1 MSVHQRI
8 SIPTLSGGV
17 GRQASNKRLPSEAE
31 NLNNCL
37 VTLEKSVEKRPAMEF
52 IAGSDLFY
60 SEESTG
66 ADDFPAPGSLLFNL
80 LSDNVTRYQPTAEDD
95 ILFKWISIDSDNR
108 FLIAINYSL
117 SLDNS
122 AIFTR
127 DEKRKFITV
136 WKLNK
141 TNKRMD
147 LQSFDFD
154 SLTLDH
160 YNYLTQ
166 NPNLRS
172 AVDTFDFA
180 LFGSAI
186 IILNKQVSAR
196 YRDDIARDIS
206 NNKITSLAL
215 STSDTNTFR
224 LKVVLE
230 EGQFDKFILTDNQ
243 GIAIDTTLFGFH
255 STMKFGVN
263 PYLLELTVTDAS
275 DDSDVCSFSV
285 NKFKA
290 GNDRFE
296 FQLDDVDLITGN
308 FPVNTDQ
315 TYKFALNLYSQDFKG
330 RKLNYRSAS
339 LGDGVGKNLVPVLE
353 TTKLADLTTK
363 PLEKLFLGDVPSAAA
378 GEFGGPNMHIINN
391 SVDVT
396 FAGNAKDPSVA
407 VSGDTYF
414 ADKFFISRG
423 SVQYS
428 VELNEYDTNLSPN
441 STALSVPEGLVLQ
454 DDLKVTQKL
463 RPVTT
468 FVAENVERAGTTP
481 GANVTTLGTNIVC
494 ICDETKTIGDLKS
507 IIEESGADA
516 TLSIDSATNQLKI
529 VDDSQENLTLL
540 ATHENFNTGHVGNQ
554 NFVEALGL
562 GNSNSKSLRTIN
574 EETKLNELTD
584 EEGNVLIT
592 PERINNFA
600 IIREQ
605 VVNIG
610 ANLVTGSE
618 VIATIDVDVQVD
630 GISPTSTLAQL
641 DEKIFKSTS
650 EEYGLYYADNNKRVK
665 AGNASDNAVGV
676 KIMKIEVDSNNNPI
690 DEGKSTALVID
701 LTTEAPLEEDGETLK
716 QGRFAELL
724 GLKNT
729 LRNRKLVVEDK
740 NFNVSQQTDLGQSVV
755 SFQNI
760 PVPTEEN
767 DTIKSNS
774 ASDTLYS
781 LYEGG
786 TLTTSATK
794 SQKGRG
800 KVYECRERFFDFVPG
815 FYRAVNE
822 PDEGNPYYEIVRAED
837 RYSVL
842 DERTW
847 PLILDFNVSNGLW
860 KMITPSWQPR
870 KSGSLSN
877 NPGPSP
883 FIAANANER
892 VGQQITSITTW
903 RNRLWFA
910 IGDTIFSS
918 EFNNFFN
925 VFLTDPGTITDID
938 MIDVRSSLDK
948 VSKINSMIPFY
959 DFLFVNTDN
968 DIQFELQGSE
978 NQITP
983 FTAELSPT
991 TFYSSDPISQ
1001 PQLLGSQIYF
1011 FAPQKI
1017 YLYYSTA
1024 NQSNV
1029 TQAIETT
1036 THAEGYLPTNFGA
1049 IARAPAQDSLLMVDA
1064 DNKNELYVYTQRFA
1078 GDKVSQNSLS
1088 KYIFD
1093 TDMSI
1098 LSTEV
1103 FDNYFY
1109 AVTSRPFSKKDNS
1122 IKDYYF
1128 VERTFLETV
1137 DTDIP
1142 RLDRLHF
1149 LEPDQ
1154 KVPEDTDTVFNIEY
1168 DDDVNSPT
1176 FDTTTFILPYQDAN
1190 ANTIIF
1196 GAGYGE
1202 YTGRSISCVNI
1213 TEAGKKTRLRVQ
1225 GKLDDILAFRE
1236 DQGFIKTTPTQFEAQ
1251 GSISQ
1256 PSGITDDQGF
1266 LFAAATGGAKGVF
1279 VGVPYTMQIE
1289 LSPQFVRSQDQS
1301 IVDGA
1306 LNLRTITTRY
1316 LDTGKYNIRVER
1328 RGNEDTVSITT
1339 KRNPSYKEDLYNES
1353 VLDSPVAISSEGEFM
1368 SKIFGNS
1375 EHMKVF
1381 IESDHYTPC
1390 NITHIEFK
1398 GVFKQTY
1405 RSGQN

>member
-1 MSVHQRI
+1 MTVTHRRI
-8 SIPTLSGGV
+8 AIPTLSGGV

-37 VTLEKSVEKRPAMEF
+37 VTLEKSVEKRPALEF

-60 SEESTG
+60 GEESTG
-66 ADDFPAPGSLLFNL
+66 TDDLPAPGSLLFNL
-80 LSDNVTRYQPTAEDD
+80 LSDGTTRYQPTAEDD

-108 FLIAINYSL
+108 FLIGINYSL
-117 SLDNS
+117 SLNS
-122 AIFTR
+122 SSILTA

-147 LQSFDFD
+147 LQSFDYD
-154 SLTLDH
+154 SVTLDH
-160 YNYLTQ
+160 FNYLTE
-166 NPNLRS
+166 NPNLKS

-186 IILNKQVSAR
+186 ILLNKQVSAR
-196 YRDDIARDIS
+196 YRDDIARDIN
-206 NNKITSLAL
+206 NNKFTTLAF
-215 STSDTNTFR
+215 STTNTNTYR
-224 LKVVLE
+224 LKVELE
-230 EGQFDKFILTDNQ
+230 EGQFSKFILTDSQ
-243 GIAIDTTLFGFH
+243 GVAVDTTLFGFN
-255 STMKFGVN
+255 SAMKFGVN

-296 FQLDDVDLITGN
+296 FKLDDTDLITGSY
-308 FPVNTDQ
+308 PISTTQ
-315 TYKFALNLYSQDFKG
+315 TYKFALNLYTQDFKG

-339 LGDGVGKNLVPVLE
+339 VGDGVGKNLVPVLE

-363 PLEKLFLGDVPSAAA
+363 PLEKLFLGDVPSASSETEEA
-378 GEFGGPNMHIINN
+378 GPNMHLINN
-391 SVDVT
+391 KASSTVV
-396 FAGNAKDPSVA
+396 GNAKDPSLA

-428 VELNEYDTNLSPN
+428 VDLNEFDTNLEPN
-441 STALSVPEGLVLQ
+441 STGLGLSSGNVSLS
-454 DDLKVTQKL
+454 DLKVTQKL
-463 RPVTT
+463 RPITFFSATGITVSGAEVTGVGSNIT
-468 FVAENVERAGTTP
+468 C
-481 GANVTTLGTNIVC
+481 VT
-494 ICDETKTIGDLKS
+494 DDTKTIGDLKT

-516 TLSIDSATNQLKI
+516 TLLIDSATNQLNI
-529 VDDSQENLTLL
+529 VDDSQEKLTLL

-574 EETKLNELTD
+574 ESTKLSELTD
-584 EEGNVLIT
+584 EEGNPLIT
-592 PERINNFA
+592 ENRINNFA
-600 IIREQ
+600 IVRQQ
-605 VVNIG
+605 VVNVTNNTIQG
-610 ANLVTGSE
+610 NQIIANIVTDTEASAITVGSMLK
-618 VIATIDVDVQVD
+618 D
-630 GISPTSTLAQL
+630 L
-641 DEKIFKSTS
+641 DDKIFTASN
-650 EEYGLYYADNNKRVK
+650 EQYGLYYSDNNKRVK
-665 AGNASDNAVGV
+665 AGNASDNSVGV
-676 KIMKIEVDSNNNPI
+676 KIMKIEVDSDGTVS

-701 LTTEAPLEEDGETLK
+701 VAETAPLEADGETLK

-740 NFNVSQQTDLGQSVV
+740 NFNISQQTDLGQSIV

-800 KVYECRERFFDFVPG
+800 KVYECRERFFDFTPG

-847 PLILDFNVSNGLW
+847 PLILDFNVSTGIW

-870 KSGSLSN
+870 KSGGLAN

-1011 FAPQKI
+1011 FAPEKI

-1029 TQAIETT
+1029 TQAVETT

-1064 DNKNELYVYTQRFA
+1064 DNKNELYMYTQRFA
-1078 GDKVSQNSLS
+1078 GDRISQNSLS
-1088 KYIFD
+1088 KYVFD

-1109 AVTSRPFSKKDNS
+1109 AVTSRPFNKKNSS

-1154 KVPEDTDTVFNIEY
+1154 KVPADSDTVFNIEY
-1168 DDDVNSPT
+1168 DSDVTSPT

-1190 ANTIIF
+1190 ANTIVF

-1202 YTGRSISCVNI
+1202 YTGRSISCVNT

-1225 GKLDDILAFRE
+1225 GKLDDILAVTE
-1236 DQGFIKTTPTQFEAQ
+1236 DQGFIKATPTEVEAQ
-1251 GSISQ
+1251 GSVSQ
-1256 PSGITDDQGF
+1256 VVGPTDDQGF
-1266 LFAAATGGAKGVF
+1266 LFAAATGGTKGVY
-1279 VGVPYTMQIE
+1279 VGTPYTMQIE
-1289 LSPQFVRSQDQS
+1289 LSPQFVREQDQS

-1328 RGNEDTVSITT
+1328 RGNEDTVSVTT
-1339 KRNPSYKEDLYNES
+1339 KRNPSYKEDLYNQS

>member
-8 SIPTLSGGV
+8 AIPTLSGGV

-60 SEESTG
+60 EEESSG
-66 ADDFPAPGSLLFNL
+66 SDDLPAPGSLLFNF
-80 LSDNVTRYQPTAEDD
+80 LSDGVTRYQPTSEDD
-95 ILFKWISIDSDNR
+95 ILFKWISIDPDNR
-108 FLIAINYSL
+108 FLLAINYSL
-117 SLDNS
+117 SLANS

-136 WKLNK
+136 WKLNT

-147 LQSFDFD
+147 LQNFDFD

-160 YNYLTQ
+160 FNYLTE
-166 NPNLRS
+166 NPNLKS
-172 AVDTFDFA
+172 AMDTFDFA

-186 IILNKQVSAR
+186 VILNKQVSAR
-196 YRDDIARDIS
+196 LRDDVSRDINGNKNTIISLSS
-206 NNKITSLAL
+206 N
-215 STSDTNTFR
+215 DTNTFR
-224 LKVVLE
+224 LKVELE
-230 EGQFDKFILTDNQ
+230 DQQFSKFFITNNI
-243 GIAIDTTLFGFH
+243 GEASDTTFFGFN
-255 STMKFGVN
+255 SALRFGAN
-263 PYLLELTVTDAS
+263 PYLIEVGIINASNDA
-275 DDSDVCSFSV
+275 DVCSFTV
-285 NKFKA
+285 NTFKA
-290 GNDRFE
+290 GNERFA
-296 FQLDDVDLITGN
+296 FNLKDIDLISGSLPTN
-308 FPVNTDQ
+308 NTQ
-315 TYKFALNLYSQDFKG
+315 TFRFTFKLFAQDFKG
-330 RKLNYRSAS
+330 RKIEYRSS
-339 LGDGVGKNLVPVLE
+339 TLGEGVGRNLVPVLE
-353 TTKLADLTTK
+353 TTQLADLTTK
-363 PLEKLFLGDVPSAAA
+363 PLEKLFLGDVPSAAE
-378 GEFGGPNMHIINN
+378 GETGGPNMHIINN
-391 SVDVT
+391 SVDAAI
-396 FAGNAKDPSVA
+396 AGNAKDPSVV

-428 VELNEYDTNLSPN
+428 VELNEYDTTLSPN
-441 STALSVPEGLVLQ
+441 SVALRVPAGEVLI

-463 RPVTT
+463 RPVTSFAAT
-468 FVAENVERAGTTP
+468 NVAISA
-481 GANVTTLGTNIVC
+481 ANVTNVGDTVVC
-494 ICDETKTIGDLKS
+494 TTDDTKTIGDLKS

-516 TLSIDSATNQLKI
+516 TLLIDSTSNRLSI

-540 ATHENFNTGHVGNQ
+540 ATHENFNTGHIGNQ

-562 GNSNSKSLRTIN
+562 GNTNSKSLRTIN
-574 EETKLNELTD
+574 ELSTLGSFTD
-584 EEGNVLIT
+584 SEGALLIT
-592 PERINNFA
+592 NDRINKFA

-605 VVNIG
+605 VVDVADNVIDG
-610 ANLVTGSE
+610 TE
-618 VIATIDVDVQVD
+618 IIATIDPTTA
-630 GISPTSTLAQL
+630 SPALTTESTLLRL
-641 DEKIFKSTS
+641 DSLIASSTDQ
-650 EEYGLYYADNNKRVK
+650 EYGLYYADNNKRVK

-676 KIMKIEVDSNNNPI
+676 KIMKQISNS
-690 DEGKSTALVID
+690 DEAKSTALVID
-701 LTTEAPLEEDGETLK
+701 HVTEAPLESDGETQ
-716 QGRFAELL
+716 QGRFAELM
-724 GLKNT
+724 GFKNT
-729 LRNRKLVVEDK
+729 LRSRKLVIEDK
-740 NFNVSQQTDLGQSVV
+740 NFNVSQQTDLGQSIV

-760 PVPTEEN
+760 PIPSEED

-786 TLTTSATK
+786 SLATTATK

-800 KVYECRERFFDFVPG
+800 KVYECRERFFDFTPG
-815 FYRAVNE
+815 FYRTVHE
-822 PDEGNPYYEIVRAED
+822 PDEGNPYYEAVRAED

-847 PLILDFNVSNGLW
+847 PLILDFNTSSGLW
-860 KMITPSWQPR
+860 KILTPSWQPR
-870 KSGSLSN
+870 KSGGLTN

-883 FIAANANER
+883 FIAQNPNER
-892 VGQQITSITTW
+892 VGRQITSITTW

-910 IGDTIFSS
+910 VGDTIFSS

-925 VFLTDPGTITDID
+925 LFLTDPGTITDID
-938 MIDVRSSLDK
+938 VIDLRSSLDK
-948 VSKINSMIPFY
+948 VSRINSMIPFY

-991 TFYSSDPISQ
+991 TFYSSDPITQ

-1024 NQSNV
+1024 NQNNV

-1049 IARAPAQDSLLMVDA
+1049 ITRAPAQDTILMVDA
-1064 DNKNELYVYTQRFA
+1064 DNENELYIYTQRFS
-1078 GDKVSQNSLS
+1078 GDSVAQNSLS

-1093 TDMSI
+1093 EAMRI
-1098 LSTEV
+1098 ISTEV

-1109 AVTSRPFSKKDNS
+1109 AVTTRPFEKANNTV
-1122 IKDYYF
+1122 KDYYF
-1128 VERTFLETV
+1128 VERTFLESV
-1137 DTDIP
+1137 DDNTP

-1149 LEPDQ
+1149 FEPDL
-1154 KVPEDTDTVFNIEY
+1154 KFPADTDSVFNVEY
-1168 DDDVNSPT
+1168 DDRPTIGASPNPL
-1176 FDTTTFILPYQDAN
+1176 FDTTSFILPYQDEN
-1190 ANTIIF
+1190 VDTIVF
-1196 GAGYGE
+1196 GSGYGDLAN
-1202 YTGRSISCVNI
+1202 RSIKCVNT
-1213 TEAGKKTRLRVQ
+1213 TEKGKKTRLRIQ
-1225 GKLDDILAFRE
+1225 GKFDEILAFTE
-1236 DQGFIKTTPTQFEAQ
+1236 DQGLITDLVTVQEAQ

-1256 PSGITDDQGF
+1256 PAGVTDDQGF
-1266 LFAAATGGAKGVF
+1266 LFAAATGGVKGIF
-1279 VGVPYTMQIE
+1279 VGRPYTMQIE
-1289 LSPQFVRSQDQS
+1289 LSPQFVRGQDQTV
-1301 IVDGA
+1301 VDGA
-1306 LNLRTITTRY
+1306 LNLRTILTRY
-1316 LDTGKYNIRVER
+1316 FNTGKYSIKVQR
-1328 RGNEDTVSITT
+1328 RDNEDTISVTT
-1339 KRNPSYKEDLYNES
+1339 NRNPSYKEDLYNES
-1353 VLDSPVAISSEGEFM
+1353 VLDLPVNISSEGEFM
-1368 SKIFGNS
+1368 AKVFGNS
-1375 EHMKVF
+1375 EHMRIF